1 MADGNIKRLLLLD
14 DDEDFRKLML
24 VHLGKL
30 LEGVE
35 VEEYDPSDRGLP
47 DQDFNWSRYDVLLLD
62 YNLNLPG
69 ATGLDLLQANRKNMQ
84 FPATIMLTGA
94 GNEEVAVRALKAGVY
109 DYLRKEKLGKARL
122 RNSILEAYEEHRK
135 ERDRQNELT
144 SHSHAFNKAL
154 FYQELEKHLAESDE
168 KNRTFLLISLD
179 NHQDIEERAGLIM
192 RDNIIRHFAKA
203 SFHVF
208 RAGNCHPSITRFSD
222 VSAALLIDDP
232 VTRSNLEYN
241 LKGLCDYLT
250 KHKYKYQDQEYP
262 FTVSIGAVRL
272 HEHSGKAEEV
282 IRDARG
288 ACRRAEE
295 QKGNS
300 YVIYTDEQVMPASEA
315 RGSAVEPAQEK
326 PKKPVTKEK
335 PAPAEKPSAAT
346 ASPPPPKAAPG
357 RKQAPAAA
365 AKPKPAPAAA
375 TEPAA
380 ETASEQSGKAL
391 MIKKAFEENRVI
403 QTFQPAITLFS
414 SEEENTATSEIY
426 YVSPKLIDTDGSSLE
441 AQEILDN
448 TDTPAFQQLID
459 RWMLRE
465 AIGRVVN
472 SEQGRFL
479 FLLRLSRASLADPG
493 LFNWL
498 RKLLAAFESRR
509 PGESIALEIPV
520 NDYIA
525 LQKPAGAL
533 ISYLGK
539 SHGFKFVLV
548 GVDREH
554 DISDITANTPFNMI
568 RLDQAIIKELQSR
581 PASGGAGETA
591 LNALK
596 SKGLSIIA
604 DGIED
609 ADALTTAIS
618 SGADYAMGVFVGEP
632 VEQLDNQANIES
644 FEIV

>member
-1 MADGNIKRLLLLD
+1 MADNDIKRLLVFD
-14 DDEDFRKLML
+14 DDADYRKLML
-24 VHLGKL
+24 AHLGKL

-35 VEEYDPSDRGLP
+35 VEEYDPAERGLP

-69 ATGLDLLQANRKNMQ
+69 VTGLDLLQANRKNTH

-109 DYLRKEKLGKARL
+109 DYLRKEKLSKTRL
-122 RNSILEAYEEHRK
+122 RSSIQEAYEEHRK
-135 ERDRQNELT
+135 ERERQNELT

-154 FYQELEKHLAESDE
+154 FYQELEKHLAEPGE
-168 KNRTFLLISLD
+168 KNRNFLLISLD

-192 RDNIIRHFAKA
+192 RDNIIRYFAKA
-203 SFHVF
+203 SFHMF

-222 VSAALLIDDP
+222 TSAALLIDDP
-232 VTRSNLEYN
+232 VTKQNLDFN
-241 LKGLCDYLT
+241 LKGLCEYLS

-272 HEHSGKAEEV
+272 HEHSGSAEEV
-282 IRDARG
+282 IRDARD

-295 QKGNS
+295 QGGNS
-300 YVIYTDEQVMPASEA
+300 YYIYADEQVPAAPAKA
-315 RGSAVEPAQEK
+315 RKPAAEPAKEK
-326 PKKPVTKEK
+326 PAAAEEK
-335 PAPAEKPSAAT
+335 PAPA
-346 ASPPPPKAAPG
+346 KA
-357 RKQAPAAA
+357 APAAA
-365 AKPKPAPAAA
+365 KIPAPAAE
-375 TEPAA
+375 EPAGA
-380 ETASEQSGKAL
+380 EVMPGLEGKAL
-391 MIKKAFEENRVI
+391 MIKKAFDEKRVI
-403 QTFQPAITLFS
+403 LTFQPIISLLEQGTAI
-414 SEEENTATSEIY
+414 SEVY
-426 YVSPKLIDTDGSSLE
+426 YVSLKLIDTDGSTLE
-441 AQEILDN
+441 EQEILDN
-448 TDTPAFQQLID
+448 IATQAFQQFID

-465 AIGRVVN
+465 AMGRVVN
-472 SEQGRFL
+472 SEQERYL

-509 PGESIALEIPV
+509 PGQSIALEISA
-520 NDYIA
+520 DDFTA

-539 SHGFKFVLV
+539 SHGFKFVL
-548 GVDREH
+548 GGIDKEH
-554 DISDITANTPFNMI
+554 DISNITANTPFNMI
-568 RLDQAIIKELQSR
+568 RLDKAALQELQTR
-581 PASGGAGETA
+581 PASGGGGDTA

-604 DGIED
+604 DKVED
-609 ADALTTAIS
+609 AAALTEAIS
-618 SGADYAMGVFVGEP
+618 TGADYAMGPFVGEP
-632 VEQLDNQANIES
+632 VEQIDNQANIES